1 MLCGAEATGH
11 DAVTPLKNGLAVRH
25 DKTQHKTVDIRK
37 SCASHGQVVLRLDH
51 SLEAGNMYVAGS
63 NLQAQRS
70 LVQKAYVIEIYR
82 VIDL

>member
-1 MLCGAEATGH
+1 MLCGAKATGH

-25 DKTQHKTVDIRK
+25 NKTQHKTVDIRK
-37 SCASHGQVVLRLDH
+37 SCAAHGQIVLRLDH
-51 SLEAGNMYVAGS
+51 SLEAGNIFVAGS

-70 LVQKAYVIEIYR
+70 LVQKVCVIRIYG